1 YKIELQIREKQLLK
15 GAKLPNVEQLL
26 QEFSVSKS
34 TITKA
39 LALLEKNG
47 LIYQVQG
54 SGIFVREIQR
64 TGYINFYKLRG
75 FSDDLSDVSSTVLKL
90 EVQLANQ
97 LVASSL
103 EIPLHAEVYY
113 VKRLRFNAGQPF
125 CLEESYFPRK
135 IIPFLTEAI
144 AEESLFTYF
153 AKALKINPGFS
164 DSYLHVIQLD
174 QATAQLLDLP
184 IDSPALTSEQ
194 IIHLSTGEPFDYS
207 KITYHYQNSQF
218 FLATTK

>member
-1 YKIELQIREKQLLK
+1 MLKYQEVAYKIELQIREKQLLK

-113 VKRLRFNAGQPF
+113 
-125 CLEESYFPRK
+125 
-135 IIPFLTEAI
+135 
-144 AEESLFTYF
+144 
-153 AKALKINPGFS
+153 
-164 DSYLHVIQLD
+164 
-174 QATAQLLDLP
+174 
-184 IDSPALTSEQ
+184 
-194 IIHLSTGEPFDYS
+194 
-207 KITYHYQNSQF
+207 
-218 FLATTK
+218 